1 MHDVSGAGPQVR
13 AGRREWLGMAVLA
26 LPTLLVSLDIGAL
39 FLALPHLSVD
49 LDASS
54 TQQLWIADIYGF
66 LTAGFLITMGTLGDR
81 IGRRKLLLIGAA
93 AFGVASVLAAY
104 SSSAEMLI
112 LTRAV
117 LGIAGATLMPST
129 LALISNMF
137 TNPKERGS
145 AIALWVTC
153 LMAGAALGPVIGGL
167 LLSSFWWGSVFLI
180 GVPVMLLLLVTGPV
194 LLPEYRA
201 PQAGR
206 LDLISVALSLASI
219 LPMIWGIKELAA
231 TSDSRAFP
239 ILAIIVGLAI
249 GWLFVRRQQR
259 LDSPLLDLNL
269 FTHRSFSLALVI
281 MVLGTATMGGVF
293 LLISQYV
300 QTVQGLPSATAGLW
314 LAPSAISIAI
324 GAMITP
330 KLAQTIRPAVL
341 IGGGLTLSAI
351 GFLLLAFVDSEGG
364 LPLVVIGLIAQS
376 LGAGPMFALGT
387 GLVLGTAPPERAGS
401 AASLQETSN
410 QFGGAIGLAVMGTL
424 GTAVYRSQ
432 LADTLPSGLSAEQA
446 ETARQNLATATG
458 VAADLPVGTGAQ
470 LLDAARDAFTSG
482 LNVAG
487 VVGTIIVAALAAAS
501 FVQFRSL
508 RPFAQ
513 THSAEAQPA
522 EAHPAETHPAGA
534 GHDPQSSPAP
544 A

>member
-1 MHDVSGAGPQVR
+1 MHDVSPVGSEVQ
-13 AGRREWLGMAVLA
+13 AGRREWLGMAILA

-39 FLALPHLSVD
+39 FLALPYLSVD

-66 LTAGFLITMGTLGDR
+66 MTAGFLITMGTLGDR
-81 IGRRKLLLIGAA
+81 IGRRRLLLIGAA

-112 LTRAV
+112 LTRAL

-137 TNPKERGS
+137 VNPKERGQ

-167 LLSSFWWGSVFLI
+167 LLSTFWWGSVFLI
-180 GVPVMLLLLVTGPV
+180 GVPVMLLLLVIGPR
-194 LLPEYRA
+194 LLPEYKA

-206 LDLISVALSLASI
+206 LDLVSVGLSLAAI
-219 LPMIWGIKELAA
+219 LPLIYGIKELAA
-231 TSDSRAFP
+231 TSHSKVVP
-239 ILAIIVGLAI
+239 IIALVVGVAI
-249 GWLFVRRQQR
+249 GALFVLRQRR
-259 LDSPLLDLNL
+259 LASPLLDLRL
-269 FTHRSFSLALVI
+269 FSHRAFSLALVI
-281 MVLGTATMGGVF
+281 MVLGTAIQGGIF

-300 QTVQGLPSATAGLW
+300 QTVQGLSSTIAGLL

-324 GAMITP
+324 GAMVTP
-330 KLAQTIRPAVL
+330 KLAQTIKPSYL
-341 IGGGLTLSAI
+341 ISGGLTLSAF
-351 GFLLLAFVDSEGG
+351 GFLLLALVDRAGGG
-364 LPLVVIGLIAQS
+364 LALVIIGLICQS

-387 GLVLGTAPPERAGS
+387 GLVLGMAPPERAGS
-401 AASLQETSN
+401 AASLQETSV
-410 QFGGAIGLAVMGTL
+410 QFGGAIGLAAMGTL

-432 LADTLPSGLSAEQA
+432 LGDTMPAGIPPDLA
-446 ETARQNLATATG
+446 ETARQNLAAG
-458 VAADLPVGTGAQ
+458 VAVAGELPGALGSA
-470 LLDAARDAFTSG
+470 LLAAARDAFTSG

-487 VVGTIIVAALAAAS
+487 IVATVVVVALAAAS
-501 FVQFRSL
+501 FVQFRGL
-508 RPFAQ
+508 QPFAQ
-513 THSAEAQPA
+513 MAPPES
-522 EAHPAETHPAGA
+522 AGA
-534 GHDPQSSPAP
+534 PPEATAEPDEADQDSQSSPAP